1 MAGIDIAKVQ
11 KEWDTIFDFIYNKN
25 MGSGEQSISWVE
37 YCKVYRAG
45 DQSLE
50 ELSKLLSSLI
60 DVNPRRFVIS
70 TEDLDK
76 IFINAQYGVTLVK
89 RINNCDVGKDWQV
102 LTGYKPLP
110 SYPNLV
116 DKVTYEIFGHVT
128 EVCPFC
134 GTKFVRKVME
144 KHIVFC
150 EISKCFDD
158 YLLLEVE
165 YHPARQFIAQ
175 TIQRHSGWH
184 LFFSTDA
191 FKEADERE
199 QDLEDSKAFDKWC
212 TMKEDGTSWRPRRW

>member
-1 MAGIDIAKVQ
+1 MSDRPPLHSLGIHRVMAGIDIAKVQ

-89 RINNCDVGKDWQV
+89 RINNCDVGKD
-102 LTGYKPLP
+102 
-110 SYPNLV
+110 
-116 DKVTYEIFGHVT
+116 
-128 EVCPFC
+128 
-134 GTKFVRKVME
+134 
-144 KHIVFC
+144 
-150 EISKCFDD
+150 
-158 YLLLEVE
+158 
-165 YHPARQFIAQ
+165 
-175 TIQRHSGWH
+175 
-184 LFFSTDA
+184 
-191 FKEADERE
+191 
-199 QDLEDSKAFDKWC
+199 
-212 TMKEDGTSWRPRRW
+212 